1 MRIADSIEAAK
12 SFYFRISSNDTA
24 PDLSR
29 FLQNNNDA
37 GLRLNFLT
45 EEGLTSCDIMYMY
58 GPYINYPKPVNNR
71 IIVVACVVVAI
82 GIVLLAI
89 IGFYSWLQ
97 MKRCTQNKM
106 PPHLITPSPMEGEE
120 LPTRYV

>member
-1 MRIADSIEAAK
+1 
-12 SFYFRISSNDTA
+12 
-24 PDLSR
+24 
-29 FLQNNNDA
+29 
-37 GLRLNFLT
+37 
-45 EEGLTSCDIMYMY
+45 MY

-71 IIVVACVVVAI
+71 IIVVACVVVVI